1 MSIIKRTKEVLRALT
16 VSSSK
21 WYRCKIAEYDN
32 KMEWTMNKRYEFI
45 LLILDLDSPCV
56 NRTELR
62 RKHKYQWMKQQKKNT
77 HNKSNHFS
85 SFQTSQVYFM
95 CETIETTTVHSS
107 VGSKMKKKRTTE
119 NEEKK
124 TVMIPGSAH
133 SFWRRKKITWSSYFD
148 FDCRRYLAFVQWWF
162 QHNLHTRWTWK

>member
-1 MSIIKRTKEVLRALT
+1 MSIIKRTKEVLRTLT

-107 VGSKMKKKRTTE
+107 SKMKKKRTAE
-119 NEEKK
+119 NEEKNRNDTRLRPLILEK
-124 TVMIPGSAH
+124 
-133 SFWRRKKITWSSYFD
+133 KKITWFSYFD